1 MKIDDQNGFVWDAL
15 SFLDEQKVMIHQGQR
30 FNVPH
35 GVNPNFLCIWITD
48 NGYIRLAYNGRYY
61 DLSRGDIMIMLPSQ
75 TITLIESSEDN
86 VSTFIPIC
94 NEFFRELRKVN
105 MTRFRH
111 YLANPLIPLDENKKE
126 DLSNAIN
133 LLKTLCSKKGKER
146 DSDLL
151 RLLQIFFNL
160 ADEFMEYN
168 DYDSQPSRS
177 YDLLLRFLDE
187 VWEHMTES
195 REVKFYADRLNV
207 STKYLSSCVMQATS
221 EGKKATRW
229 IAQYVCARAS
239 ALLKTRNDLSIRE
252 ISEIMGF
259 DEMSSFC
266 RYFKRTTGMSPSD
279 YRDSSAF

>member
-1 MKIDDQNGFVWDAL
+1 MWETLNH
-15 SFLDEQKVMIHQGQR
+15 LDEQKVMVHQGQR
-30 FNVPH
+30 FNVPR
-35 GVNPNFLCIWITD
+35 GINPNFLCIWLTD
-48 NGYIRLAYNGRYY
+48 NGHTSIAYNGQRY

-75 TITLIESSEDN
+75 TISFIESSED
-86 VSTFIPIC
+86 STFTFIPIC
-94 NEFFRELRKVN
+94 NDFFRELRKVN

-111 YLANPLIPLDENKKE
+111 YLADPLIPFDENKSE
-126 DLSNAIN
+126 DLVSAVK
-133 LLKTLCSKKGKER
+133 LLKTLCNRKGKER

-187 VWEHMTES
+187 VWEHMAES

-207 STKYLSSCVMQATS
+207 STKYLSSCVIQATS

-229 IAQYVCARAS
+229 IAQYVCARAA
-239 ALLKTRNDLSIRE
+239 ALLKTRNDLSIKE

-266 RYFKRTTGMSPSD
+266 RYFKRTTGMSPTE
-279 YRDSSAF
+279 YRNSSSI